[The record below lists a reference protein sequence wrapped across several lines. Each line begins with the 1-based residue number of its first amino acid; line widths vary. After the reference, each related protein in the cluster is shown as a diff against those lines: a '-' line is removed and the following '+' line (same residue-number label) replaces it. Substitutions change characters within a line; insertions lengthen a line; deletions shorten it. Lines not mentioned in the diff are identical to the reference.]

1 MYFDKLND
9 IVDKYNNIYHKI
21 NKMNPIDVKSRKVL
35 RYHVMRS
42 KDYVKIDIK
51 LHKKKHK
58 LTDTNH

>member
-35 RYHVMRS
+35 RYHV
-42 KDYVKIDIK
+42 I
-51 LHKKKHK
+51 
-58 LTDTNH
+58 TDFGCPTQEK